1 MLRAHVAPAAVR
13 ASKSG
18 GTLIAVRA
26 KPRASR
32 SAILG
37 LVTDP
42 NGAVAL
48 DVAIAAPPSTA
59 RPTPRSWPSLAGVLG
74 LPKRSVRIARG
85 DGSRHKM
92 VEVDAPTEAVLAC
105 LADLV

>member
-1 MLRAHVAPAAVR
+1 MLRAMSLPAAVR
-13 ASKSG
+13 TSASG

-48 DVAIAAPPSTA
+48 DVAVAAPPVDGAANTEIVA
-59 RPTPRSWPSLAGVLG
+59 YLAGVLG
-74 LPKRSVRIARG
+74 LPKRAVRIARG

-92 VEVDAPTEAVLAC
+92 VEVDAPTEAVLAR

>member
-1 MLRAHVAPAAVR
+1 MSLLAAVR
-13 ASKSG
+13 GSKSG

-32 SAILG
+32 SAVLG

-48 DVAIAAPPSTA
+48 DVAIAAPPVDGAANTEIV
-59 RPTPRSWPSLAGVLG
+59 TFLAGVLG